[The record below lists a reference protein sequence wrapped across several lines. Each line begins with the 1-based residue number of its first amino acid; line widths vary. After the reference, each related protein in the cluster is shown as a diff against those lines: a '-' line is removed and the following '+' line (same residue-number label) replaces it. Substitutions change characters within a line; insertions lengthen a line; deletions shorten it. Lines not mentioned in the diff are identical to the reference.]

1 MSENTKKWYV
11 VRTAGGKEKKAKEY
25 LEKEIQRRGL
35 QDMVSQ
41 VLIPTE
47 KVYTM
52 RNGKR
57 VATERMFYPGYIL
70 VECHMSGEV
79 QHMIRNEIPNIAG
92 FLTEGK
98 GKDKEP
104 MPLRDSEVNRILGR
118 VDEVSESDIETV
130 TTFEVGEAVKII
142 DGPFSGFNATVDV
155 ILADRRKLKVMVM
168 ILGRKT
174 LIELNFSQ
182 VTKE

>member
-1 MSENTKKWYV
+1 MSESTKKWYV

-35 QDMVSQ
+35 QDMVPQ

-70 VECHMSGEV
+70 VECHMTGEI
-79 QHMIRNEIPNIAG
+79 QHMIRNEIPNVAG

-104 MPLRDSEVNRILGR
+104 MPLRESEVNRILGR

-130 TTFEVGEAVKII
+130 TTFDIGEAVKII
-142 DGPFSGFNATVDV
+142 DGPFSGFNATVDE
-155 ILADRRKLKVMVM
+155 IHADRRKLKVMVM
-168 ILGRKT
+168 IFGRKT

>member
-1 MSENTKKWYV
+1 MSESTKKWYV

-25 LEKEIQRRGL
+25 LDKEIQRRGL
-35 QDMVSQ
+35 QNMVSQ

-70 VECHMSGEV
+70 VECHMTGEI
-79 QHMIRNEIPNIAG
+79 QHMIRNEIPNVAG

-118 VDEVSESDIETV
+118 VDEASEAEIETV

-142 DGPFSGFNATVDV
+142 DGPFSGFNATVDE

-168 ILGRKT
+168 IFGRKT
-174 LIELNFSQ
+174 LIELNFTQ

>member
-1 MSENTKKWYV
+1 
-11 VRTAGGKEKKAKEY
+11 
-25 LEKEIQRRGL
+25 
-35 QDMVSQ
+35 MVPQ

-70 VECHMSGEV
+70 VECHMTGEI
-79 QHMIRNEIPNIAG
+79 QHMIRNEIPNVAG

-104 MPLRDSEVNRILGR
+104 MPLRESEVNRILGR

-130 TTFEVGEAVKII
+130 TTFDIGEAVKII
-142 DGPFSGFNATVDV
+142 DGPFSGFNATVDE
-155 ILADRRKLKVMVM
+155 IHADRRKLKVMVM
-168 ILGRKT
+168 IFGRKT